1 MATLNLIITTAGQAA
16 LAQAGSLGPV
26 VISKVAVG
34 SGTWTTPPTPSATAL
49 LSEIKQL
56 DPSGSETPSAGLIH
70 ITATDG
76 TADAYN
82 VYEIGIYTSTGIL
95 FAIAGGTTLFLTK
108 ATGSSALFS
117 VDLAITNVPSGSLT
131 IGDTGFSYPPAT
143 ETALGVAEI
152 ATTVEVMA
160 GLDDTRIVTP
170 KKMADYYAA
179 NGSGIAT
186 GMAFFDSIKTAI
198 PAAKWDTSLGDPRYT
213 HSSTWYLTTGKTLIS
228 DTFNIPLGEV
238 WEVEYDA
245 PLQTSTDDWT
255 SWAWLVNGALSQLS
269 PFVGTTSFSQ
279 FNTGESVSNT
289 FKERLS
295 AGNHTIALKVGGFT
309 AGGASGPDT
318 IGIGYLTPSFRIIR
332 KYSASATSN
341 QVLTGYALNAV
352 DKSTQTIADSTY
364 RTATYTSTWYQAA
377 NYIVATDNITVP
389 VGQVWDIEYDWPLE
403 VFGSDT
409 YATAWLLNGALDSFA
424 GLKPSVGTTSG
435 TDGNFPIPNQY
446 KVTLQA
452 GTHTVVFKHCIF
464 GGVGTDGA
472 RFPQNNKVIRKFSS
486 AATSAGVV
494 SKTTNGYQVL
504 PSGLIMQWGTH
515 PTAVANYQVGTITF
529 PIPFPNA
536 CLNVTISG
544 KTPYYAGGAAYENG
558 IKVNGNPT
566 TTLFQFYVNW
576 AGSQAGGAFY
586 PTWFAIGY

>member
-16 LAQAGSLGPV
+16 IAQAGSLGPV
-26 VISKVAVG
+26 VISKVAIG
-34 SGTWTTPPTPSATAL
+34 SGTWSTAPTPSATAL

-56 DPSGSETPSAGLIH
+56 DPSGSETPSPGLIH

-82 VYEIGIYTSTGIL
+82 VYEMGLYTSTGIL

-143 ETALGVAEI
+143 ETSLGVAEI

-160 GLDDTRIVTP
+160 GLDDERIVTP

-186 GMAFFDSIKTAI
+186 GMAFFDSIKTAV
-198 PAAKWDTSLGDPRYT
+198 PFVKWYSADDGRYT
-213 HSSTWYLTTGKTLIS
+213 YSATWYLTTGKTFIS
-228 DTFNIPLGEV
+228 DTFYIPLGEV
-238 WEVEYDA
+238 WEVSYDC
-245 PLQTSTDDWT
+245 PLLTSTDDWT
-255 SWAWLVNGALSQLS
+255 SWAWLVDGVLSQLS
-269 PFVGTTSFSQ
+269 PYVGTTPPSPLVRE
-279 FNTGESVSNT
+279 TEIPNT
-289 FKERLS
+289 FTQKLS
-295 AGNHTIALKVGGFT
+295 AGTHTISFKIGHFNQGQSGFDKV
-309 AGGASGPDT
+309 S
-318 IGIGYLTPSFRIIR
+318 IGEVTPSYRIVR

-352 DKSTQTIADSTY
+352 DKSTKTLPTSTN
-364 RTATYTSTWYQAA
+364 RIATYSSTWYQGS
-377 NYIVATDNITVP
+377 NYVIDTDIITVP
-389 VGQVWDIEYDWPLE
+389 VGQVWDVEYDYPFE
-403 VFGSDT
+403 SQTNDKF
-409 YATAWLLNGALDSFA
+409 ATAWLLNGSLDSYA
-424 GLKPSVGTTSG
+424 GENGSLFYGSYV
-435 TDGNFPIPNQY
+435 PNQY

-452 GTHTVVFKHCIF
+452 GTYTVVFKHCFI
-464 GGVGTDGA
+464 GGDNSNGVDTA
-472 RFPQNNKVIRKFSS
+472 YFAPNNKVIRKFSS
-486 AATSAGVV
+486 AATSAGIV

-515 PTAVANYQVGTITF
+515 PTAVANYAVGTITF

-544 KTPYYAGGAAYENG
+544 KTPYIAGGAAYENG